1 MSAETIPVPEPIA
14 QPESAPEPSAK
25 AEPRSLAELMPTGTP
40 LLLVGAT
47 GFVLLVAS
55 FIEFGFHGRAFV
67 GAVLCPALVLLAAID
82 AKHKLLPNAIILPAS
97 LAVGLIVAASTPG
110 SFLSHLLAGLAL
122 GGFFF
127 VFGLIFAGSFG
138 MGDAKLSFLLG
149 LALGSKT
156 FGAALIA
163 FAGLLVAA
171 LYVLATRGASARKDA
186 IPFGPFLALGGI
198 VAFFLG

>member
-1 MSAETIPVPEPIA
+1 MSTETIPMPEPVA
-14 QPESAPEPSAK
+14 EPEAAPEATAK
-25 AEPRSLAELMPTGTP
+25 TESRPFVELVPTGTP
-40 LLLVGAT
+40 LILVVAT
-47 GFVLLVAS
+47 SFVLFVAC
-55 FIEFGFHGRAFV
+55 FIEFGLHGRAFV

-82 AKHKLLPNAIILPAS
+82 AKHKLLPNAIILPTT
-97 LAVGLIVAASTPG
+97 LVVGLIVAASAPG
-110 SFLSHLLAGLAL
+110 SFLTHLAYGAGL

-127 VFGLIFAGSFG
+127 VFGLIFAGSLG
-138 MGDAKLSFLLG
+138 MGDAKLGFLLG

-156 FGAALIA
+156 VGAALIA

-171 LYVLATRGASARKDA
+171 LYILATRGTSARKDA